1 MPGSRLVIVSDAHLG
16 AAPADTEEALEA
28 FLEAVPRL
36 GDALLVNGDLFDFW
50 FVYRHAI
57 PRRGARVLSL
67 LGALARKLP
76 IVMTGGNH
84 DRWGDSFWE
93 RDLGIRFSG
102 DELRF
107 EVGALRVLALH
118 GDGVAEVHWKA
129 RVMHRVTRHP
139 VTVAAFGLVHPDL
152 GIWLVDRMS
161 GTLADHTRDPAVL
174 DEASARQRR
183 WAEDRLRRAP
193 EIGLLVMG
201 HTHRPSVVEVA
212 PGRHYVNPGAWV
224 DGHCYA
230 IATSSGVELKQFP
243 A

>member
-50 FVYRHAI
+50 FAYRHVI

-93 RDLGIRFSG
+93 SDLGIRFSG
-102 DELRF
+102 GELRF
-107 EVGALRVLALH
+107 EVGALLFRGEAV
-118 GDGVAEVHWKA
+118 KK
-129 RVMHRVTRHP
+129 R
-139 VTVAAFGLVHPDL
+139 
-152 GIWLVDRMS
+152 I
-161 GTLADHTRDPAVL
+161 AVL
-174 DEASARQRR
+174 SGGERASRTQQRIR
-183 WAEDRLRRAP
+183 
-193 EIGLLVMG
+193 
-201 HTHRPSVVEVA
+201 
-212 PGRHYVNPGAWV
+212 
-224 DGHCYA
+224 
-230 IATSSGVELKQFP
+230 TSSSYRAGRR
-243 A
+243 